1 MTNTFS
7 TTSIPLSIALR
18 IFSKRKHIRCTNA
31 INQWVDYNWKEFLDE
46 DTVNALYDLF
56 GTEPILGKNKLN
68 DKQYESYIE
77 FQTLVADNAINKI
90 KESLIDVKDHDDD
103 DDDDDDD

>member
-1 MTNTFS
+1 MQP
-7 TTSIPLSIALR
+7 PLPLPPFFPPHFPIA
-18 IFSKRKHIRCTNA
+18 ID
-31 INQWVDYNWKEFLDE
+31 QWVDYNWKEFLDE
-46 DTVNALYDLF
+46 DTVNTLYDLF
-56 GTEPILGKNKLN
+56 GTEPILGNNKLN

-103 DDDDDDD
+103 